1 MNAPYEH
8 AYKDDRGHLHFRAE
22 LPGFRCLGARLAAVA
37 HRPPRRRKRDPGLSD
52 DEIRH
57 RVIRRL
63 LVNLRAIRDF
73 VPTLYE
79 HLRADPVIAH
89 FVDTDG
95 ATPDSRDVLCALRND
110 LRMPFAQY
118 VGLLGFRSNSAMIR
132 MADQAGGAAVFARP
146 PGGMNHSDLAPGEVA
161 VECYGANALTENQKF
176 LFEWLS
182 RSQGQ
187 LAHDISRAV
196 LKNYCIE
203 LFEYQVNTGAVAGE
217 VPYLPGIVTGR
228 ELDDLVQ
235 VTVIHLHPDKR
246 QIGLILPAAWTPALP
261 LGIAIKNDQIVGV
274 GYMAFACVGL
284 VDWDGYMID

>member
-1 MNAPYEH
+1 
-8 AYKDDRGHLHFRAE
+8 
-22 LPGFRCLGARLAAVA
+22 
-37 HRPPRRRKRDPGLSD
+37 
-52 DEIRH
+52 
-57 RVIRRL
+57 
-63 LVNLRAIRDF
+63 
-73 VPTLYE
+73 
-79 HLRADPVIAH
+79 
-89 FVDTDG
+89 
-95 ATPDSRDVLCALRND
+95 
-110 LRMPFAQY
+110 
-118 VGLLGFRSNSAMIR
+118 
-132 MADQAGGAAVFARP
+132 
-146 PGGMNHSDLAPGEVA
+146 
-161 VECYGANALTENQKF
+161 
-176 LFEWLS
+176 
-182 RSQGQ
+182 
-187 LAHDISRAV
+187 